1 VVLGIFL
8 SLVLLDYF
16 KMFGKGL
23 FDECLDLVRKWKP
36 KREYPNELKYRDD
49 LMDFLHDNLNQSNN
63 PFSEKRNIRIKK
75 EASRSLCDIGIGNSQ
90 IGIELKKDLKTKS
103 QINRLQGQIEDYED
117 DYNEGVIVVLVGK
130 IDKYVENDLLHKLNK
145 RLNNSMNFRVQ
156 QFKIK
161 LVNKSTNKNKEA
173 PKRNNNPFGIDLG
186 FGVSS

>member
-1 VVLGIFL
+1 
-8 SLVLLDYF
+8 
-16 KMFGKGL
+16 MFGKGL